1 MARPPEKITLIQPT
15 ARELR
20 EHAKRFAYAS
30 INLETGDVIFSK
42 NKARVKQKNFY
53 PFDPKTGDLKA
64 KLKVERDCSKLISE
78 IQL

>member
-20 EHAKRFAYAS
+20 ENAKLFSYAS
-30 INLETGDVIFSK
+30 INLETGDVIFA
-42 NKARVKQKNFY
+42 NKSARVKRKKFY
-53 PFDPKTGDLKA
+53 SFNPRTGDLKT
-64 KLKVERDCSKLISE
+64 KLKVERDGSKLISE